1 MRFLGNTQGEFKAS
15 GQRHLQENTQQ
26 VFAQR
31 PAEKS
36 SRNPN
41 ENIVFDLWMPCLAVK
56 SLWLM
61 MTDTTRK
68 FPVED
73 QLRLLSSRDLELGN
87 LLFSSTLMMF
97 GGKCTDR
104 EDVEQLSMRG
114 S

>member
-15 GQRHLQENTQQ
+15 GQRHLQANTQQ

-31 PAEKS
+31 PTEKS
-36 SRNPN
+36 FHNHN
-41 ENIVFDLWMPCLAVK
+41 ENSVLDPWTPCLAVK

-68 FPVED
+68 FPVKD
-73 QLRLLSSRDLELGN
+73 QLRLLSSKDLELGN

-104 EDVEQLSMRG
+104 EDEVQRSMG
-114 S
+114 G